1 MRDVDNANVNV
12 LEHQNCSDPYRVS
25 FSFPIKQKLE
35 EGLENVRDMSFS
47 KSSDLV
53 EKFLCL
59 LNHRFNDFKISN
71 TNENF
76 DKFHLL
82 SQNTLNENAP
92 KM

>member
-25 FSFPIKQKLE
+25 FNFLIKKLDK
-35 EGLENVRDMSFS
+35 GLENVRDMSFS

-53 EKFLCL
+53 DKFLFL
-59 LNHRFNDFKISN
+59 LNHRLKDFKISN

-76 DKFHLL
+76 DKIHLL
-82 SQNTLNENAP
+82 SQNTLNEYAP